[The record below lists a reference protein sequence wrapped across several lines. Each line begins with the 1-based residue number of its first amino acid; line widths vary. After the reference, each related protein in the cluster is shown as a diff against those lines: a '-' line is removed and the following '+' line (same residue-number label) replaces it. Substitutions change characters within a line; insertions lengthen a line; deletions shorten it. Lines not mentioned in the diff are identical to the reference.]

1 MRMTEHP
8 TTTQAPTTSKG
19 TSHGFPLTAPF
30 LLFTEDGERTK
41 TAFLNGTHKVTF
53 LNSGR
58 YVEFDYRNRNILVG
72 VLNDYIKYSKILLTS
87 LDSYVVGGTAESTI
101 IMNDFQIDIKSIAY
115 DWINRNIYWTDGK
128 LQQVTVMQIHNGF
141 RKALIKADIGEHSP
155 IVVDPRDD
163 QRWLYYVSDGSQI
176 KKAGLDGSNNHTL
189 FYVVGSSHLVAL
201 TIGKFICIVK
211 QKPLSFSLGA
221 FYKTEVHT

>member
-1 MRMTEHP
+1 MRTTKHP
-8 TTTQAPTTSKG
+8 TTTQAPVTPKE

-41 TAFLNGTHKVTF
+41 AALMDGTHNVTF

-58 YVEFDYRNRNILVG
+58 YVEFDYRSRSIFVG
-72 VLNDYIKYSKILLTS
+72 VLNDYIKYSKILFTS
-87 LDSYVVGGTAESTI
+87 LDAYAAGGTTESTI
-101 IMNDFQIDIKSIAY
+101 IMSDFQIDIKSIAY

-141 RKALIKADIGEHSP
+141 RKALIKTDIGEQSP

-189 FYVVGSSHLVAL
+189 FYAEGSSNFVAL
-201 TIGKFICIVK
+201 TIGKFICIV
-211 QKPLSFSLGA
+211 
-221 FYKTEVHT
+221 

>member
-1 MRMTEHP
+1 MRTTKHP
-8 TTTQAPTTSKG
+8 TTTQAPVRPKE
-19 TSHGFPLTAPF
+19 TSHVFPFHAPF

-41 TAFLNGTHKVTF
+41 AAVIDGTHNVTF

-58 YVEFDYRNRNILVG
+58 YVEFDYRNRSIFVG
-72 VLNDYIKYSKILLTS
+72 AVNDYMIYSKILFTS
-87 LDSYVVGGTAESTI
+87 LDSYAAGGTAESTI
-101 IMNDFQIDIKSIAY
+101 IKSEFQIDIKSIAY

-141 RKALIKADIGEHSP
+141 RKALIKTDIGEQSP

-189 FYVVGSSHLVAL
+189 FHAQVSSNFVAL
-201 TIGKFICIVK
+201 TIGKFICTV
-211 QKPLSFSLGA
+211 
-221 FYKTEVHT
+221 